1 MQLIKWKIKSSI
13 LSVSQAPSL
22 LSLFSQ
28 NQNIFSISMKPG
40 TKISMDAPKLQRL
53 VFSLYLPWV
62 SKSCKAPAAQ
72 LLYFLIREERPRKDS
87 QFSFAQSEQPLSP
100 AASLPVTGLSRQT
113 EGRADGVTCSPPSIS
128 YDWQLHSHA
137 SQPSFPVCLS
147 FMRYQHTTA
156 RDLILI
162 EAQTIWQQFMI

>member
-1 MQLIKWKIKSSI
+1 MPQSCKG
-13 LSVSQAPSL
+13 
-22 LSLFSQ
+22 LFLAYTYRGC
-28 NQNIFSISMKPG
+28 PLA
-40 TKISMDAPKLQRL
+40 TER
-53 VFSLYLPWV
+53 

-162 EAQTIWQQFMI
+162 EAQTI